1 MPLTMRP
8 VRVMLVDDHAIFL
21 AALHA
26 LLDHDERIEIVGETD
41 NGAHALELDE
51 ELRPDVALI
60 DLELPVMDGFETT
73 RRLHERRPDLR
84 VVVISGVSTDGVA
97 KQAEAA
103 GAHAFLFKGGLHSEI
118 ADAILAASA
127 QARQTLH

>member
-1 MPLTMRP
+1 MRP
-8 VRVMLVDDHAIFL
+8 VRVLLVDDHAMFL

-26 LLDHDERIEIVGETD
+26 LLDQDERVEIVGETD
-41 NGAHALELDE
+41 NGAHALELEE
-51 ELRPDVALI
+51 ELHPDVALV
-60 DLELPVMDGFETT
+60 DLQLPVMDGFETT

-97 KQAEAA
+97 EQAAAA
-103 GAHAFLFKGGLHSEI
+103 GADAFLFKGGLHDEI
-118 ADAILAASA
+118 VDTILQASA

>member
-1 MPLTMRP
+1 MLPI
-8 VRVMLVDDHAIFL
+8 RVLLVDDHAMFL

-51 ELRPDVALI
+51 ELQPDVALV

-73 RRLHERRPDLR
+73 RRLHERRPELG
-84 VVVISGVSTDGVA
+84 VVVISGVSTEGVEKRA
-97 KQAEAA
+97 AQA
-103 GAHAFLFKGGLHSEI
+103 GADAFLFKGGLHEEI
-118 ADAILAASA
+118 VDTILQTSA
-127 QARQTLH
+127 KSRQTLH